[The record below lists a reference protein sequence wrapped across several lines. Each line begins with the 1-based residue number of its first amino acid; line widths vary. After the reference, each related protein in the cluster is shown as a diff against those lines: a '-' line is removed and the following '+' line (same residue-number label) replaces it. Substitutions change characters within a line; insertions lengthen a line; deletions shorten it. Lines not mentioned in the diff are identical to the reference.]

1 MIERDQLYSDSL
13 RLALLRWHWGTLNAV
28 RCYTVHGSWVADF
41 GGVHL
46 AQMHG
51 EGACHQKGPGVKDS
65 STRVLEGRE
74 CASVHPWGL
83 AGLARPQKG
92 SGIASTTG
100 VREVHA
106 HVPKELLN

>member
-1 MIERDQLYSDSL
+1 MHEY
-13 RLALLRWHWGTLNAV
+13 RLGPNRV
-28 RCYTVHGSWVADF
+28 IRIKCCTVHGSRVVDF

-92 SGIASTTG
+92 SGIASATG
-100 VREVHA
+100 VREVM
-106 HVPKELLN
+106 PMCPRNC